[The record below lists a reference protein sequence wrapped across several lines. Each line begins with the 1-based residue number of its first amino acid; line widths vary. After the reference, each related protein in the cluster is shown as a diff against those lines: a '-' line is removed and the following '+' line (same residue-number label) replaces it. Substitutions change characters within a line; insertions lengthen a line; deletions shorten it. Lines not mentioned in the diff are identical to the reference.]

1 MSIPTNIVV
10 KISSVNTLLPTV
22 VKVNNISFKV
32 QNLTTRIQ
40 ES

>member
-1 MSIPTNIVV
+1 MSIPTSIVV
-10 KISSVNTLLPTV
+10 KISSVNTLLPPV

>member
-10 KISSVNTLLPTV
+10 KISSVNTLLPPV
-22 VKVNNISFKV
+22 VKVNNIFFKV
-32 QNLTTRIQ
+32 QNLTTQIQ

>member
-10 KISSVNTLLPTV
+10 KISSINTLLPPV

>member
-10 KISSVNTLLPTV
+10 KISSVNTILPPV
-22 VKVNNISFKV
+22 IKVNNISFKV
-32 QNLTTRIQ
+32 QNLTTQIQ

>member
-10 KISSVNTLLPTV
+10 KISSVNTLLPPV

-32 QNLTTRIQ
+32 QNSTTRIQ